1 MELFISIYD
10 VVNAIMHGRA
20 IGRRRSLCSAN
31 AAQQCHNVVLFP
43 ADHAADGQFE
53 GGSRPDC
60 REASER
66 TKLSPAPALQ
76 HAALHR
82 MCGNPEV

>member
-1 MELFISIYD
+1 MQSCMARQLVESADSAAPTLRS
-10 VVNAIMHGRA
+10 NAT
-20 IGRRRSLCSAN
+20 
-31 AAQQCHNVVLFP
+31 NVVLFP

-66 TKLSPAPALQ
+66 KL
-76 HAALHR
+76 
-82 MCGNPEV
+82 